1 MTTALLERIVARD
14 RQRRGSSCACRRGA
28 RPAFSCRR
36 QRTRSGHSCPG
47 AGATVELGHD
57 VAAGDGDDAG
67 LTGLQELAV
76 AILVVAILVVGGL
89 FAFGAFKGTANN
101 SVGQQ
106 TAINT
111 LQDAHGIYA
120 NNSST
125 YPGTAAM
132 VATLSASEPG
142 YTFTNG
148 TAVTGSKKVS
158 ISTSTDGQQVV
169 IAASTPTGN
178 CYYIVDNQV
187 ATPTGPVNANVPVA
201 LGTWYGYTTT
211 GGCDATGAPAGATLA
226 EGSWKSQW

>member
-14 RQRRGSSCACRRGA
+14 RRPTGASEEEHVARAAAAVPDALDASDEVRG
-28 RPAFSCRR
+28 
-36 QRTRSGHSCPG
+36 
-47 AGATVELGHD
+47 
-57 VAAGDGDDAG
+57 GDGDSDVDAG

-120 NNSST
+120 NNSAA
-125 YPGTAAM
+125 YPGTASM
-132 VATLSASEPG
+132 VTTMTTAEPG
-142 YTFTNG
+142 YTFANG
-148 TAVTGSKKVS
+148 TVVTGAKKVS
-158 ISTSTDGQQVV
+158 ISTSTDGQQLV

-211 GGCDATGAPAGATLA
+211 GACNATAAPAGATLA
-226 EGSWKSQW
+226 EGGWKAQW

>member
-1 MTTALLERIVARD
+1 MTTALLER
-14 RQRRGSSCACRRGA
+14 
-28 RPAFSCRR
+28 F
-36 QRTRSGHSCPG
+36 
-47 AGATVELGHD
+47 L
-57 VAAGDGDDAG
+57 AGDLQPTDPAEEIDAETPPPPRQAPGDHPGDDDSGEIDAG

-89 FAFGAFKGTANN
+89 FAFGAFKGSANN

-111 LQDAHGIYA
+111 LQDAHGVYA

-125 YPGTAAM
+125 YPATASM
-132 VATLSASEPG
+132 VTTLSSAEPG
-142 YTFTNG
+142 FTFVNG

-158 ISTSTDGQQVV
+158 IATSTDGQQVV
-169 IAASTPTGN
+169 IAASSPTGN

-187 ATPTGPVNANVPVA
+187 GTPTGPVDANIPVA

-211 GGCDATGAPAGATLA
+211 GACNSTTAPAAATLE
-226 EGSWKSQW
+226 EGSWKPQW

>member
-14 RQRRGSSCACRRGA
+14 RQKKGSTGDA
-28 RPAFSCRR
+28 RPAARLPNHG
-36 QRTRSGHSCPG
+36 RSL
-47 AGATVELGHD
+47 ATVNATRPGEVDAGSG
-57 VAAGDGDDAG
+57 AADEDDAG

-132 VATLSASEPG
+132 VTTLSSAEPG
-142 YTFTNG
+142 YTFANG

-158 ISTSTDGQQVV
+158 ISTSTDGQQMV

-178 CYYIVDNQV
+178 CYYIVDNQI

-211 GGCDATGAPAGATLA
+211 GGCGATGAPAGATLA
-226 EGSWKSQW
+226 EAAWKAQW

>member
-1 MTTALLERIVARD
+1 MTTVTTERLEAVDQSTEPREDGAD
-14 RQRRGSSCACRRGA
+14 TMSPLSDESRRHASA
-28 RPAFSCRR
+28 
-36 QRTRSGHSCPG
+36 PG
-47 AGATVELGHD
+47 VS
-57 VAAGDGDDAG
+57 GDGGDEAGRDVTEAG

-125 YPGTAAM
+125 YPATAAM
-132 VATLSASEPG
+132 VATLTSAEPG
-142 YTFTNG
+142 FTFANG

-158 ISTSTDGQQVV
+158 IATSTDGQQVV
-169 IAASTPTGN
+169 IAASSPTGN
-178 CYYIVDNQV
+178 CYYIVDNQI
-187 ATPTGPVNANVPVA
+187 ATPTGPVDANVPVA
-201 LGTWYGYTTT
+201 LGTWYGYT
-211 GGCDATGAPAGATLA
+211 ATGACNATTAPAGATLA
-226 EGSWKSQW
+226 EGSWKPQW

>member
-1 MTTALLERIVARD
+1 MNTSSTGTIDSAAAAATGSVFDDGAPVVAAPMGPCGHA
-14 RQRRGSSCACRRGA
+14 RGSDGVG
-28 RPAFSCRR
+28 PA
-36 QRTRSGHSCPG
+36 TGH
-47 AGATVELGHD
+47 EED
-57 VAAGDGDDAG
+57 EG

-106 TAINT
+106 TAVNT

-125 YPGTAAM
+125 YPSTASM
-132 VATLSASEPG
+132 VATLTSAEPG

-148 TAVTGSKKVS
+148 TAVAGSKKVS
-158 ISTSTDGQQVV
+158 ISTSTDGQQLVV
-169 IAASTPTGN
+169 AASTPTGN
-178 CYYIVDNQV
+178 CYYIVDNEI

-211 GGCDATGAPAGATLA
+211 GGCNATGAPAGATL
-226 EGSWKSQW
+226 

>member
-1 MTTALLERIVARD
+1 MTTALLERFLAGEFDPDDVSVA
-14 RQRRGSSCACRRGA
+14 
-28 RPAFSCRR
+28 
-36 QRTRSGHSCPG
+36 SGGPLPPG
-47 AGATVELGHD
+47 PGTTDGPSGGGDD
-57 VAAGDGDDAG
+57 VDVDAG

-125 YPGTAAM
+125 YPATAQM
-132 VATLSASEPG
+132 VATLTSAEPG
-142 YTFTNG
+142 FTFADG
-148 TAVTGSKKVS
+148 TAVAGSKKVS
-158 ISTSTDGQQVV
+158 IATSTDGQQAV
-169 IAASTPTGN
+169 IAASSPTGN
-178 CYYIVDNQV
+178 CYYIVDNQI
-187 ATPTGPVNANVPVA
+187 ATPTGPVDANVPVA

-211 GGCDATGAPAGATLA
+211 GACNSTAAPAGGTLV
-226 EGSWKSQW
+226 EGGWKPQW